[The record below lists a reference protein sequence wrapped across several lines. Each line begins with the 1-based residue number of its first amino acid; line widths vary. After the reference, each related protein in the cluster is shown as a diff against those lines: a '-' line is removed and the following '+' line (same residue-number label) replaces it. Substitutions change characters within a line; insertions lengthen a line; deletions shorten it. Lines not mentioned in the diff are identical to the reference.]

1 MSDSTDWRNLVV
13 TLDDRGVERLTDA
26 AVAAVHSLHVPPATR
41 SPLSPAELHSLI
53 TAIEICP
60 ENGVGLHEV
69 LKELGE
75 NLWSHGVQPSNP
87 ATVAHLHPPTL
98 LPAVVTDLSIAA
110 TNQSMDSWD
119 QAPAATE
126 LELHLMT
133 WLAQLAGLP
142 DTGSGVMT
150 SGGTA
155 SNMLAITLARSAASA
170 MIGVDVLKT
179 GLPDEARRWRI
190 VCSDQAHFS
199 VQRAAAQLGLGRDAV
214 VSVPSTPTGEMDI
227 DALDVVLAVLATDDL
242 QVLAVVATAGT
253 TDLGAIDPLDAVAE
267 RARRVGA
274 WYHVDAAVGGAFL
287 LSDRLRPRLRGLE
300 LADSITVDF
309 HKLWWQ
315 PFNASAL
322 IVRDVERFELLR
334 VRSNYLDRGDELE
347 GMVNLVGRSLDTS
360 RRFDAAKVVATLRAV
375 GSTSLAAMLEY
386 LVDLTRYAGSLIESQ
401 PALELVAAPSTVM
414 CVFRVKGASDDE
426 IRRIQQRL
434 LARGDM
440 VLGRTDIEGR
450 AALKFTFVNPLATR
464 DDVERLVEL
473 VLGEFHELH
482 ESTDAEAC
490 IDN

>member
-1 MSDSTDWRNLVV
+1 M
-13 TLDDRGVERLTDA
+13 
-26 AVAAVHSLHVPPATR
+26 
-41 SPLSPAELHSLI
+41 SPAQLHQLI

-60 ENGVGLHEV
+60 ENGVGLHQV
-69 LKELGE
+69 LSELGE
-75 NLWSHGVQPSNP
+75 NLWSHSVRPSDP

-126 LELHLMT
+126 LELHLMS

-155 SNMLAITLARSAASA
+155 SNLLAMTLARSFMSA
-170 MIGVDVLKT
+170 NIGVDVLKT
-179 GLPDEARRWRI
+179 GLPEEARRWRI

-214 VSVPSTPTGEMDI
+214 VAVASTSWGEMDLE
-227 DALDVVLAVLATDDL
+227 ALDATLAAFDRDGLELLAL
-242 QVLAVVATAGT
+242 VGTAGT
-253 TDLGAIDPLDAVAE
+253 TDLGVIDPLDELAE
-267 RARRVGA
+267 RAHRAGA
-274 WYHVDAAVGGAFL
+274 WFHVDAAVAGAFL
-287 LSDRLRPRLRGLE
+287 LSDQLRPRLRGIE

-322 IVRDVERFELLR
+322 VVRDVERFDLLR
-334 VRSNYLDRGDELE
+334 VKSNYLDRGDELE

-360 RRFDAAKVVATLRAV
+360 RRFDAAKVVATLRAI
-375 GSTSLAAMLEY
+375 GSTALGEMLNHLVGLAA
-386 LVDLTRYAGSLIESQ
+386 YAGSLIEAGPS
-401 PALELVAAPSTVM
+401 LELVAPPTSVM
-414 CVFRVKGASDDE
+414 CVFRVKGASDDD
-426 IRRIQQRL
+426 IRLIQQRL
-434 LARGDM
+434 LARGEM
-440 VLGRTDIEGR
+440 VLGRTDIKGC
-450 AALKFTFVNPLATR
+450 AALKFTFMNPLATR

-473 VLGEFHELH
+473 VLAEFAALK
-482 ESTDAEAC
+482 SSD
-490 IDN
+490 